1 MRWSIH
7 SSRTLFKGF
16 FKLTELHLTHQ
27 LYAGGESPLLR
38 RELLEKGNAVGLLP
52 YDPRRDA
59 LVLVE
64 QFRIGALQDSSG
76 PWLVEIIAGYQEA
89 HEDPQ
94 SVAVREACEEAGC
107 EVTDLQFINRY
118 YSTPGGSSEQIH
130 LYFGLTDS
138 SGLGG
143 VHGLEDEGE
152 DIRVRVISSRTA
164 FEWLD
169 QGRIDSAMPTIA
181 LQWFRLNRAAIRRQW
196 KSRHGVQEQ

>member
-7 SSRTLFKGF
+7 SSKTLFKGF

-27 LYAGGESPLLR
+27 LYAGGESALLR
-38 RELLEKGNAVGLLP
+38 RELLEKGNAVGVLP

-59 LVLVE
+59 VVMVE
-64 QFRIGALQDSSG
+64 QFRIGALQDPTG
-76 PWLVEIIAGYQEA
+76 PWLIEIIAGYQEP
-89 HEDPQ
+89 HEAPE
-94 SVAVREACEEAGC
+94 SVAAREAFEEAGC
-107 EVTDLQFINRY
+107 VVTDLQFINRY

-130 LYFGLTDS
+130 LYFGLTNS

-152 DIRVRVISSRTA
+152 DIRVRVVSSKEA

-169 QGRIDSAMPTIA
+169 EGRIDSAMPTIA
-181 LQWFRLNRAAIRRQW
+181 LQWFRLNRDAIRERWHSRQGIG
-196 KSRHGVQEQ
+196 KQ